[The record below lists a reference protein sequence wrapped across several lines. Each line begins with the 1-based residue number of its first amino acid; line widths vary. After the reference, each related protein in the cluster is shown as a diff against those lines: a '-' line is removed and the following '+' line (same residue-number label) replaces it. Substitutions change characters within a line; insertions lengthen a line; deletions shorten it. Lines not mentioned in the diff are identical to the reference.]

1 MYSKDKIRVGFA
13 LSENDMT
20 KLKKYMSLHNFQSV
34 SKAFVHLLS
43 CASVE
48 CVSVPKTEFGYIL
61 ECLRTSKFALKYSLD
76 ELEKKL
82 TLQI

>member
-1 MYSKDKIRVGFA
+1 MVKKQMYSKDKIRVGFA

-20 KLKKYMSLHNFQSV
+20 KLKKYMALHNIENI

-43 CASVE
+43 CASVD

-61 ECLRTSKFALKYSLD
+61 ECLRTAKLALKDSLD
-76 ELEKKL
+76 GLEKK
-82 TLQI
+82 

>member
-20 KLKKYMSLHNFQSV
+20 KLKKYMSVHNIENV
-34 SKAFVHLLS
+34 SKAFVHLLR

-48 CVSVPKTEFGYIL
+48 CISVPKTEFGYVL
-61 ECLRTSKFALKYSLD
+61 ECLRIAKLALKDSLD
-76 ELEKKL
+76 GLEKK
-82 TLQI
+82 